1 MIIMKN
7 FIYSLSDPITKEIVY
22 IGKTKNPIKRHKDH
36 CRSDIRNRCNLDKW
50 KNEIINQGLSPV
62 MEILEEVYDDV
73 DGKETE
79 IKDMQLGVSLN
90 ADKVT
95 FIPSYKPIIEV
106 LKRDGEWA
114 ISIPYEVWSPRAEF
128 ANGVFFIGLDF
139 KLESFISDKP
149 DLQNIEARLNLILAT
164 STNTIYE

>member
-1 MIIMKN
+1 MLDIILTLEKKPG
-7 FIYSLSDPITKEIVY
+7 FIQFDNVDTSLPKLKELL
-22 IGKTKNPIKRHKDH
+22 KD
-36 CRSDIRNRCNLDKW
+36 RQSLKDALLI
-50 KNEIINQGLSPV
+50 
-62 MEILEEVYDDV
+62 YDV

>member
-1 MIIMKN
+1 MLDIILTLEKKPGFIQFDNVDTSLTSMKA
-7 FIYSLSDPITKEIVY
+7 LL
-22 IGKTKNPIKRHKDH
+22 KD
-36 CRSDIRNRCNLDKW
+36 RDALKAA
-50 KNEIINQGLSPV
+50 L
-62 MEILEEVYDDV
+62 LVYDSE
-73 DGKETE
+73 GKETP
-79 IKDMQLGVSLN
+79 IQDMQLGVGLN